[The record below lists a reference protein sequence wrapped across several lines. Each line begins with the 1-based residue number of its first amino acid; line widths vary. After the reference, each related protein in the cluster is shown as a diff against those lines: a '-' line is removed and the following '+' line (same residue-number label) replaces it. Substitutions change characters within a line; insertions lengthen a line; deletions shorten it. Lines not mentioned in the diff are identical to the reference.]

1 MSNNGKKNG
10 KKKGAL
16 GTIATLLVVVI
27 LYLFSGSQ
35 DGEQGNRNTPDIQNT
50 IQTQSDY
57 ESQENT
63 DSLQD
68 ATQESSEKTT
78 EQSTEQS
85 SEQSTEQNVEQTT
98 DQSMEQTTEAVE
110 NEKEEQEETPAV
122 TYSFRNEGLLESHYE
137 KHGIEMGFDSAEEYE
152 AAASRVVNNP
162 DALYKLE
169 AEDNDHV
176 YYLEETNEF
185 VVVSRDG
192 YIRTYFL
199 PSRGIDY
206 FNAQ

>member
-1 MSNNGKKNG
+1 MSNSGNKNG
-10 KKKGAL
+10 KKKGVL
-16 GTIATLLVVVI
+16 GTAASLIAVLIIYMV
-27 LYLFSGSQ
+27 SGNIDLGGKQ
-35 DGEQGNRNTPDIQNT
+35 DTTGAQDTQST
-50 IQTQSDY
+50 VQTQETS
-57 ESQENT
+57 ESQVQ
-63 DSLQD
+63 QD
-68 ATQESSEKTT
+68 TVQETT
-78 EQSTEQS
+78 EQE
-85 SEQSTEQNVEQTT
+85 TT
-98 DQSMEQTTEAVE
+98 VQETTEQTTEVAD
-110 NEKEEQEETPAV
+110 NEKEEEQEETPAV

>member
-1 MSNNGKKNG
+1 MSNNGNKNG
-10 KKKGAL
+10 KKKGVL
-16 GTIATLLVVVI
+16 GTAASLIAVLIIYLV
-27 LYLFSGSQ
+27 SGNIDGKQ
-35 DGEQGNRNTPDIQNT
+35 DT
-50 IQTQSDY
+50 IGAQDTQSTVQTQETY
-57 ESQENT
+57 ESQAQQDTPEDTET
-63 DSLQD
+63 DVLSDESEDSVITQD
-68 ATQESSEKTT
+68 NIDDNQDTVQETT
-78 EQSTEQS
+78 
-85 SEQSTEQNVEQTT
+85 
-98 DQSMEQTTEAVE
+98 EQTTEVAD
-110 NEKEEQEETPAV
+110 NEKEEEQEETPAV

-176 YYLEETNEF
+176 YYVEETNEF
-185 VVVSRDG
+185 VVVSQDG

>member
-1 MSNNGKKNG
+1 MSNSGNKNG
-10 KKKGAL
+10 KKKGVL
-16 GTIATLLVVVI
+16 GTAASLIAVLIIYLV
-27 LYLFSGSQ
+27 SGNIDLGGKQ
-35 DGEQGNRNTPDIQNT
+35 DTTGAQDTQST
-50 IQTQSDY
+50 VQTQETS
-57 ESQENT
+57 ESQVQ
-63 DSLQD
+63 QD
-68 ATQESSEKTT
+68 T
-78 EQSTEQS
+78 EQE
-85 SEQSTEQNVEQTT
+85 TT
-98 DQSMEQTTEAVE
+98 EQTTEVAD
-110 NEKEEQEETPAV
+110 NEKEEEQEETPAV

>member
-1 MSNNGKKNG
+1 MSNNGNKNG
-10 KKKGAL
+10 KKKGVI
-16 GTIATLLVVVI
+16 GTAASLIAVLIIYLV
-27 LYLFSGSQ
+27 SGNIDGKQ
-35 DGEQGNRNTPDIQNT
+35 DTTGTQDTQST
-50 IQTQSDY
+50 QSTVQTQEDY
-57 ESQENT
+57 ESQA
-63 DSLQD
+63 Q
-68 ATQESSEKTT
+68 QE
-78 EQSTEQS
+78 STEQ
-85 SEQSTEQNVEQTT
+85 TTPEQTT
-98 DQSMEQTTEAVE
+98 PEQTTPEPNTEVTD
-110 NEKEEQEETPAV
+110 NEKEEEQEEAPVV
-122 TYSFRNEGLLESHYE
+122 TYSFRNESLLESHYE

-176 YYLEETNEF
+176 YYVEETNEF
-185 VVVSRDG
+185 VVVSQDG